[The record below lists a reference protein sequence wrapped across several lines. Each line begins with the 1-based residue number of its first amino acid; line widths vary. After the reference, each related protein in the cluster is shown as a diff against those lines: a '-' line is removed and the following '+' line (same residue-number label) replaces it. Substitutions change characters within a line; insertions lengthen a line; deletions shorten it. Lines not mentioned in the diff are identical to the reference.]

1 MNAWYLT
8 RFGILGKVQL
18 VEVQYILQDVVDGF
32 CAHVLQHGIGRIGH
46 SAAYHIPPVLQ
57 DELVED
63 DFRQLLYGLQVV
75 NVLKGSLVRRA
86 EKLPERQREH
96 PYDPHFAYRHGHSAP
111 FYSHS
116 QQGACCY
123 DVVLWGIFTEVFQ
136 AVERLFALL
145 YLIEN
150 DQGLA
155 FDDGYSG
162 IE

>member
-1 MNAWYLT
+1 MDAWYLT

-32 CAHVLQHGIGRIGH
+32 CAHVLQHGIGSIGH

-86 EKLPERQREH
+86 FLTEGFHHPRLAYLPCSLQQHGLPLGAILPLSECTDNVSF
-96 PYDPHFAYRHGHSAP
+96 YPHNYTDKCGFVYQHHT
-111 FYSHS
+111 FLH
-116 QQGACCY
+116 
-123 DVVLWGIFTEVFQ
+123 
-136 AVERLFALL
+136 
-145 YLIEN
+145 LIV
-150 DQGLA
+150 QM
-155 FDDGYSG
+155 
-162 IE
+162 